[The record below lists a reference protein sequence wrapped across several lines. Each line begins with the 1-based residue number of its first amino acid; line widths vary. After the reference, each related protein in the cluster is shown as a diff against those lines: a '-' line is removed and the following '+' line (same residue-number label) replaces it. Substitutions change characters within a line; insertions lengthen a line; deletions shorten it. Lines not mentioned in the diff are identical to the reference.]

1 MFTTVFWITA
11 TAFVTAT
18 AGIIAALPVIW
29 EPSKKGRI
37 KFNFRGY
44 IFIACSILLVILPA
58 ALYVIQSRSDK
69 EERDARDAALRK
81 DYLTSVTKQQQDY
94 RASVMQI
101 RKDFGD
107 SSYRTEVVIAQILS
121 IQRDSLDI
129 ANKRIIK
136 LMHDSG
142 NIKTVLPD
150 QPVLDVM
157 NMQEGKEGF
166 KFIKYEDGVFHY
178 SINVLS
184 QDGASCCYNLKL
196 SAVALDSASNQL
208 AYIGPIRSGLTAT
221 DDLAKFGAYQWTF
234 QISYPRLYDWL
245 YLWVRGTYSDREGKH
260 TYTIDKVYYNRK
272 GPNTGGSMGGDT
284 RKSVIYIVHLFEK

>member
-1 MFTTVFWITA
+1 MVIALFITLA
-11 TAFVTAT
+11 ALVTAIVAT
-18 AGIIAALPVIW
+18 IAAKDVIW
-29 EPSKKGRI
+29 DPAKKSRVKLKGHGYVFIICAILMVIFPLVQYYFQSKQDDQKENKRKTEQAKRDRELRI
-37 KFNFRGY
+37 EY
-44 IFIACSILLVILPA
+44 
-58 ALYVIQSRSDK
+58 
-69 EERDARDAALRK
+69 E
-81 DYLTSVTKQQQDY
+81 
-94 RASVMQI
+94 ASVSQI
-101 RKDFGD
+101 RRDFGD
-107 SSYRTEVVIAQILS
+107 SNYRTLTVIGNILS

-150 QPVLDVM
+150 QPVLDVI

-166 KFIKYEDGVFHY
+166 KYIKYEDGVYHY
-178 SINVLS
+178 SINILS

-234 QISYPRLYDWL
+234 QIDYPRLYDWL

-272 GPNTGGSMGGDT
+272 GPNTGGSMGGNT